1 MQKIRDKRRDKRERG
16 DRRLRMETADG
27 ALLDNVTV
35 FLVLWDELFYHFP
48 LVYETLLNIELCNS
62 VISQIQRNQLTLF

>member
-1 MQKIRDKRRDKRERG
+1 MQKIRDKRRDKRERGDKRRDQRERGDRRRDKRERG

-35 FLVLWDELFYHFP
+35 F
-48 LVYETLLNIELCNS
+48 
-62 VISQIQRNQLTLF
+62 